1 MTMLPL
7 ASIVTSSGAPLF
19 AVDVF
24 TSSVF
29 WVEIVVVARAGTAQ
43 RAVTAT
49 ESIRRCL
56 NKTNLSQ

>member
-1 MTMLPL
+1 
-7 ASIVTSSGAPLF
+7 
-19 AVDVF
+19 
-24 TSSVF
+24 
-29 WVEIVVVARAGTAQ
+29 VEIVVVARAGTAQ